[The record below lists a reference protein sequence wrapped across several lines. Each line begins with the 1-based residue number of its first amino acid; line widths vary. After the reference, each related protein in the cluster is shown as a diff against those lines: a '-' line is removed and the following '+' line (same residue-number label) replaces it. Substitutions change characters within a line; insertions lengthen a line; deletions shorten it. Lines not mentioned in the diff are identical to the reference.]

1 MKTIL
6 AEKQAH
12 FIDAL
17 AIRTLVFI
25 GEQDVPVWEE
35 IDDYDR
41 FVPLFVIYEGNRA
54 LGTARIIPKEKGI
67 YKIGRVANRQEA
79 RSRGVGKKLMQD
91 VMNYIKKETMAK
103 EICLDAQLTAVPFYE
118 KLGFNVYGEVFQD
131 AGIDHISMSYKG

>member
-1 MKTIL
+1 M
-6 AEKQAH
+6 
-12 FIDAL
+12 
-17 AIRTLVFI
+17 
-25 GEQDVPVWEE
+25 
-35 IDDYDR
+35 
-41 FVPLFVIYEGNRA
+41 IYEGNRA

-67 YKIGRVANRQEA
+67 YKIGRVAIRQEA